1 MQQTYQITGMSC
13 QGCREHVTKALAGVQ
28 GVAGVTVDL
37 EKGEAVLQEDAPV
50 PLEKLQEALQGTIY
64 RIAPPGQLPAT
75 PEARVPPPPGSGVFY
90 CPMQCEGD
98 KTYPGPGHCPVCGM
112 DLVEQPALQTAVQY
126 TCPMHPEIISDHPGS
141 CPICGMDLVPAA
153 GKPGAEDKTF
163 RDLARKFRI
172 AVLFTVPVFVLS
184 MSGMIPGRP
193 LEHLMPAKGLQL
205 LEMLF
210 SVPVVFYATW
220 TFFQRGWQS
229 VKNRHLNMFTLVAMG
244 AGAAWLYSVAALA
257 FGGFFPEGF
266 RTSNGTVP
274 VYFEAATVILTL
286 VLLGQLLE
294 ARAHGKTK
302 YAINALLKLAP
313 HTATLAGDDG
323 DRSVPIAAIRPGDLL
338 RVRAGEKV
346 PVDGTITAGTAVL
359 DESMLTGE
367 PMPVDKKEGDVVSA
381 GTLNGSGAF
390 VMRAERVGSETLLSR
405 IIEMVNAASR
415 SRAPVQDLADRIS
428 AYFVP
433 AVAAAAAITFV
444 AWAVWGPEPSYVH
457 ALVNAVAVLIIAC
470 PCALGLATP
479 MAVMA
484 GIGRGAQAGI
494 LVRNA
499 AALQKISAADVVV
512 VDKTG
517 TLTEGRPS
525 VEKVV
530 STGSAHTEDDLL
542 VKAVSLNSGSN
553 HPLAAALRRYAEE
566 RKLPSVPVTGFQTV
580 SGMGVTGM
588 AGGSRLALGNA
599 RLMEEEGAALPA
611 PLMGEASRERE
622 GGGTLSWLAE
632 NGRVTGY
639 IVMGDPVKTS
649 AAAAIGK
656 LHREGL
662 EVIMFTGDHEQ
673 TAAAVAGALGLD
685 GYKASMLPQDK
696 AAEIKKLQQ
705 AGKKVAMAGDGIND
719 APALAQADIGI
730 AMGTGTDVAIESAG
744 ITLVKGDLNGI
755 SAARNLGAKVMRNI
769 RENLFFALGYNVL
782 GIPIAA
788 GVLYPFAGIL
798 LSPMIAALAMSFSS
812 VSVIANSL
820 RLRRAA
826 L

>member
-1 MQQTYQITGMSC
+1 MQQTYQIAGMSC
-13 QGCREHVTKALAGVQ
+13 EGCRAHVTKALARVQ
-28 GVAGVTVDL
+28 GVGHVAVNL
-37 EKGEAVLQEDAPV
+37 KKGEAVLQQDGPV
-50 PLEKLQEALQGTIY
+50 PLEKLQEALQGTAY
-64 RIAPPGQLPAT
+64 RIGLPGQLPAE
-75 PEARVPPPPGSGVFY
+75 PGMPAQPAAGSGVFY
-90 CPMQCEGD
+90 CPMHCEGD

-126 TCPMHPEIISDHPGS
+126 TCPMHPEIVRDHPGS
-141 CPICGMDLVPAA
+141 CPICGMDLVPVA
-153 GKPGAEDKTF
+153 GKPPAEDNTY
-163 RDLARKFRI
+163 RNLVGKFRI
-172 AVLFTVPVFVLS
+172 AVIFTVPVFILS
-184 MSGMIPGRP
+184 MAGMIPGHP
-193 LEHLMPAKGLQL
+193 LERLMPVRGLQL

-244 AGAAWLYSVAALA
+244 AGVAWLYSVIALA
-257 FGGFFPEGF
+257 FGSFFPEGF
-266 RTSNGTVP
+266 RTSQGAVP

-294 ARAHGKTK
+294 ARAHGRTR

-313 HTATLAGDDG
+313 HTATLVGRDG
-323 DRSVPIAAIRPGDLL
+323 DKSVPIAGIHPGDLL

-346 PVDGTITAGTAVL
+346 PVDGRITQGTAVL

-367 PMPVDKKEGDVVSA
+367 PMPVDKKEGDKVSA
-381 GTLNGSGAF
+381 GTINGSGAF
-390 VMRAERVGSETLLSR
+390 VMTAERVGSETLLSR

-433 AVAAAAAITFV
+433 AVAAAAVVTFV
-444 AWAVWGPEPSYVH
+444 AWSVWGPAPSYVH

-484 GIGRGAQAGI
+484 GVGRGAQAGI

-530 STGSAHTEDDLL
+530 CTGGRPEDDVL
-542 VKAVSLNSGSN
+542 VKALSLNSGSN
-553 HPLAAALRRYAEE
+553 HPLAAAIRRYAGEK
-566 RKLPSVPVTGFQTV
+566 KLQTVPVTGFQTV
-580 SGMGVTGM
+580 GGMGVTGTA
-588 AGGSRLALGNA
+588 AGRRLALGNA
-599 RLMEEEGAALPA
+599 RLMEREGAALS
-611 PLMGEASRERE
+611 ASLTQQAAQARE
-622 GGGTLSWLAE
+622 GGKTVSWRAE
-632 NGRVTGY
+632 DGRIAGY
-639 IVMGDPVKTS
+639 FVIGDPVKASAS
-649 AAAAIGK
+649 AAVRR
-656 LHREGL
+656 LHEEGL
-662 EVIMFTGDHEQ
+662 EVIMFTGDHQQ
-673 TAAAVAGALGLD
+673 TAAVVAGALGLD
-685 GYKASMLPQDK
+685 GYKASMLPEDK
-696 AAEIKKLQQ
+696 AAEIIRLQQ

-755 SAARNLGAKVMRNI
+755 SAARMLGAKVIRNN
-769 RENLFFALGYNVL
+769 RENLLFALGYNVL

-788 GVLYPFAGIL
+788 GVLYPFTGIL
-798 LSPMIAALAMSFSS
+798 LSPMIAALAMSLSS

-820 RLRRAA
+820 RLRHTS